1 MANNREIS
9 QFASF
14 LTVDES
20 ANNNVG
26 IATTVRISAGGLYV
40 DGVEVIGPGGAW
52 RGPNSGLVGAQGAQ
66 GAPGAQGAQG
76 ADGAQGNQGYQG
88 RQGTVGAQ
96 GTQGAPGAQGAQGT
110 PGSPGAQGAQGY
122 QGRQGAQGQPAAG
135 ANGKILQVVSVVK
148 TDTYVSSVSSTA
160 TLITGMQASITPSST
175 SSKILIILC
184 LSATNGDSYSGHHGI
199 LKRNGTTDICIG
211 NASNSNNRA
220 TFSFQ
225 PPNFL
230 DPNATSAGPGGQTI
244 VFLDSP
250 STTSSTTY
258 GLYHRDTSGGGD
270 TLWVNRNRD
279 NGTGTEHNRTASTI
293 TLMEVSA

>member
-96 GTQGAPGAQGAQGT
+96 GTQGAVGAQGTQGAVGAQGTQGAPGAQGAQGT
-110 PGSPGAQGAQGY
+110 PGSPGAQGAQGA
-122 QGRQGAQGQPAAG
+122 QGRQGASGPTDQIAKAWVNFNGVGSVGIRQDYNVNSISDQGTGQYFVNFSSGLSNGNYAAALG
-135 ANGKILQVVSVVK
+135 TSMEQGYVMANGVKNAYGRSGTMSSSGFTIWVHNNSNHAGDESVV
-148 TDTYVSSVSSTA
+148 TA
-160 TLITGMQASITPSST
+160 V
-175 SSKILIILC
+175 
-184 LSATNGDSYSGHHGI
+184 
-199 LKRNGTTDICIG
+199 
-211 NASNSNNRA
+211 
-220 TFSFQ
+220 
-225 PPNFL
+225 
-230 DPNATSAGPGGQTI
+230 
-244 VFLDSP
+244 VFD
-250 STTSSTTY
+250 
-258 GLYHRDTSGGGD
+258 
-270 TLWVNRNRD
+270 
-279 NGTGTEHNRTASTI
+279 
-293 TLMEVSA
+293 